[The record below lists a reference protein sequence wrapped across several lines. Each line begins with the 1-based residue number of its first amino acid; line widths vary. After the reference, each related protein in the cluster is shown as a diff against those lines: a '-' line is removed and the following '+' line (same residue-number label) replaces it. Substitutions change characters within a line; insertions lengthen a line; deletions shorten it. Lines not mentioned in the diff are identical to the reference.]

1 MINWD
6 LVLRIAAIVA
16 ACLAALPGIYSIRR
30 QLKTERLEQRK
41 LIVEAES
48 LSAEVAAKL
57 IDSAG
62 DLQTFY
68 EKLFEELKKQ
78 LEETRELIC
87 RLEGKIDILT
97 EENIELKK
105 RVEELEKGIE
115 ILTKQILD
123 VGLEPRYKRR
133 K

>member
-6 LVLRIAAIVA
+6 LVLRIAAVVA

-78 LEETRELIC
+78 LEETKELIC
-87 RLEGKIDILT
+87 RLEGKIDVLT

>member
-1 MINWD
+1 